1 MNEPG
6 TYEERVG
13 RSIDALYDTAT
24 ILTGDR
30 ERAESLVV
38 TAVVEAS
45 RRYRRDPP
53 EGDFRRWI
61 LSRLIRQF
69 LDYERDRR
77 ETGMGAPEAAR
88 EEPGGPA
95 LRGGGVPGPP
105 ATPDGLDALLAAMS
119 DMEGRAPDR
128 LAAAV
133 RRGLSE
139 LALEDR
145 MAIWLVNVMG
155 FDYRD
160 AAAAM
165 DLQLPE
171 LRQRLF
177 RGRRELQARVAVA
190 LQRELDRGRRAVGPG

>member
-1 MNEPG
+1 
-6 TYEERVG
+6 
-13 RSIDALYDTAT
+13 
-24 ILTGDR
+24 
-30 ERAESLVV
+30 
-38 TAVVEAS
+38 
-45 RRYRRDPP
+45 
-53 EGDFRRWI
+53 
-61 LSRLIRQF
+61 
-69 LDYERDRR
+69 
-77 ETGMGAPEAAR
+77 
-88 EEPGGPA
+88 
-95 LRGGGVPGPP
+95 
-105 ATPDGLDALLAAMS
+105 MS